1 MPLFRRRFR
10 TFLSLLVATLALAP
24 GCDSCPLPSC
34 GSPLIIRLD
43 LPATVQLGNEVVAC
57 HLDTCATAHLLAPRT
72 PDYYADLSFPTVNNV
87 TGYVK
92 TRADGSLQLLVS
104 WGTPPAQGDR
114 YTLTVSD
121 GAGTEL
127 AALDVTATLP
137 SASMSSGGCPMCFTL
152 YLGDP
157 A

>member
-1 MPLFRRRFR
+1 M
-10 TFLSLLVATLALAP
+10 SLLVATLALAP
-24 GCDSCPLPSC
+24 GCDVCPEPAC
-34 GSPLIIRLD
+34 GPPLILRLD
-43 LPATVQLGNEVVAC
+43 LPATVQLGDEVVAC
-57 HLDTCATAHLLAPRT
+57 HLDTCATAQLLAPSS
-72 PDYYADLSFPTVNNV
+72 PDSYAVLSFPTGNNLS
-87 TGYVK
+87 GYVK

-121 GAGTEL
+121 GSGT
-127 AALDVTATLP
+127 AIASLDVTATIP
-137 SASMSSGGCPMCFTL
+137 QASMSSGGCPMCFTL